1 MTNTIRPYVA
11 TSLRMQGEV
20 QSRRNDAGKPVTLGE
35 QQRSEG
41 RARRVFGDGMH
52 GRSRRVNG
60 ETCPIQEGRSLSLI
74 RIRRTRRAGVR
85 ASIVAEKSGN
95 ADGAKGRRKV
105 DERS

>member
-41 RARRVFGDGMH
+41 RARRVFGDGMQ
-52 GRSRRVNG
+52 GRSCYVNRG
-60 ETCPIQEGRSLSLI
+60 DLPG
-74 RIRRTRRAGVR
+74 TRRAF
-85 ASIVAEKSGN
+85 IVPDKDTKN
-95 ADGAKGRRKV
+95 PPD
-105 DERS
+105 RSQSVHSSEEAA